1 MSVTAETH
9 AEATDSFCGTDATRD
24 GFAGRTAADPAKALV
39 IASISELV
47 SHGDAEWRTL
57 LSGDVELRL
66 ATGEVFLLGDRSVT
80 RTA

>member
-1 MSVTAETH
+1 MIA
-9 AEATDSFCGTDATRD
+9 ATDQLFGTDAPRD
-24 GFAGRTAADPAKALV
+24 GGLSADPAKALV
-39 IASISELV
+39 MASIGELV
-47 SHGDAEWRTL
+47 SRGHAEWRTL